1 MMTDPIADMLTR
13 IRNAVSR
20 NFESV
25 EMPSSKMKAQI
36 AEVLHKEGYIENFE
50 VQGEGVQKTLKIGL
64 KYLNGEPVLQGL
76 TRVSKPGI
84 RRYTGKTEIPRVLGG
99 FGTAILSTSK
109 GIVPGKTARQLG
121 VGGEVLC
128 YIW

>member
-1 MMTDPIADMLTR
+1 
-13 IRNAVSR
+13 
-20 NFESV
+20 
-25 EMPSSKMKAQI
+25 MPSSKMKAQI

-50 VQGEGVQKTLKIGL
+50 VQGEGVRKTLKIGL

-84 RRYTGKTEIPRVLGG
+84 RSYTGKTEIPRVLGG

-109 GIVPGKTARQLG
+109 GVVPGKTARQLG

>member
-50 VQGEGVQKTLKIGL
+50 VRGEGVQKTLKIGL

-84 RRYTGKTEIPRVLGG
+84 RSYTGKTEIPRVLGG

-109 GIVPGKTARQLG
+109 GVVPGKTARQLG

>member
-50 VQGEGVQKTLKIGL
+50 VQGEGVRKTLKIGL

-84 RRYTGKTEIPRVLGG
+84 RSYTGKTEIPRVLGG

-109 GIVPGKTARQLG
+109 GVVPGKTARQLG